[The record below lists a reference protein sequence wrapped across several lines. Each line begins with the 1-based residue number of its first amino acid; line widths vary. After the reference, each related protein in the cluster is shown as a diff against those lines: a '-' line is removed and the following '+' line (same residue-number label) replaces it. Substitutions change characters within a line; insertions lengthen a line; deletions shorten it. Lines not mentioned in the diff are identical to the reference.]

1 MKMDIG
7 DGGGGGHNYGCVG
20 AKGRD
25 YSLEVGFGK
34 KGVEPST
41 GLVGW
46 VWYELIRSAMLTGMG
61 W

>member
-1 MKMDIG
+1 MKMDSG

-34 KGVEPST
+34 KGVEFNGFGWL
-41 GLVGW
+41 GLV
-46 VWYELIRSAMLTGMG
+46 
-61 W
+61 